1 MEENL
6 FSKSNCNIY
15 QTEENVNRKIGK
27 NQGAHPQLFV
37 EN

>member
-6 FSKSNCNIY
+6 FSESNCNIY
-15 QTEENVNRKIGK
+15 QMKANVNRKIGK
-27 NQGAHPQLFV
+27 NRGCARRNFV